1 MRIKAL
7 KSFSGVLSMR
17 IGEEREY
24 DNEVVLS
31 DLLQAGYIEE
41 IKPEKPKKDV
51 KSDES
56 KRNTSNGRNRVP
68 KN

>member
-1 MRIKAL
+1 
-7 KSFSGVLSMR
+7 MR